1 MPLNQSTQ
9 PENPTLFKFPFSVL
23 STKAIQSEYSRR
35 LTIAKNFCLKAPLAH
50 LHIVPSFYPR
60 GLTKLQQQVQYLHS
74 NTRSNQK

>member
-35 LTIAKNFCLKAPLAH
+35 LTIAKNFYLKAPLAH
-50 LHIVPSFYPR
+50 LHIVPSFYLR

-74 NTRSNQK
+74 NTQSNQK